1 MKTITIDKSGGV
13 TTISEDIGMAVALLP
28 TGMYTVTIKRQRE
41 STAAQFALL
50 WAWMNVIARETGNKA
65 DDIYKYICHTILT
78 HEVTVSGEK
87 VTVDGSPKDLNKA
100 QMTAFLDTVRNWAKV
115 RWDIRLPQ
123 PGDRVF
129 EQFMAKYG

>member
-1 MKTITIDKSGGV
+1 MKTITIDKRGGV

-65 DDIYKYICHTILT
+65 DDIYKYICHNLLP
-78 HEVTVSGEK
+78 HEVTVSGER

-100 QMTAFLDTVRNWAKV
+100 QMTTFLDTVRNWAKV